1 MKKIVVLA
9 LVLLMAVM
17 GTVSASKSKFKDQKY
32 DFKNTVN
39 IYLAEAVYTPYEK
52 KEDFKEDSDPAKRAL
67 NSLRTAMAKSAKNLV
82 VPPDGPER
90 CRLDLSLVVH
100 RLGTFTY
107 WKEPWTEERYENQKI
122 VRKDKHGK
130 EETVTIPVP
139 RIIHHPGEW
148 ISNAYAE
155 VELTLTDRSTGRT
168 VYNCRDD
175 RWRQDKAYDGMLN
188 RIAEDFIKDLK

>member
-100 RLGTFTY
+100 RPGTFTIG
-107 WKEPWTEERYENQKI
+107 KNPG
-122 VRKDKHGK
+122 RK
-130 EETVTIPVP
+130 
-139 RIIHHPGEW
+139 
-148 ISNAYAE
+148 NAM
-155 VELTLTDRSTGRT
+155 RT
-168 VYNCRDD
+168 R
-175 RWRQDKAYDGMLN
+175 KL
-188 RIAEDFIKDLK
+188 